1 MKIYRNKEMKISLK
15 FYLVVEEDLFFFFWL
30 VFFSAL
36 LNMGMF
42 FAMGVYR

>member
-15 FYLVVEEDLFFFFWL
+15 FYLVVEEELNFFWL